1 MTQLAT
7 APQDAEVQSLLDS
20 PLTKQEATELEAC
33 ELQIELA
40 GKTRFEQALIIG
52 EKLSTIYNKALFRGD
67 GGRTWADWVEQRL
80 HVLLGAESVSL
91 QWADDRRFIHE
102 VRACL
107 PPSTGAG
114 PLPAATTVA
123 RALAA
128 LIPRRFTTAQN
139 VGWNPAELNQPAEGM
154 VKVWKLSQRNAVQQQ
169 RKNGPTKQD
178 VADAREELRPM
189 LLEQGLIREAPKAFQ
204 QSTADRMAAAAAR
217 REAAQRTYDIQPE
230 RTEAFDKLM
239 DDIKKTRPER
249 QKAAEVAAVKEELA
263 RPERERLQRVEDQ
276 IRKYHSKL
284 SNASNAVHDL
294 LVYLR
299 GIDRTDGTEYLMDLR
314 DGDVMGLITVADDL
328 KRIKTM
334 GEELMEAAKLANS
347 CTPASGI
354 DMTTLEVD
362 VV

>member
-1 MTQLAT
+1 MTLTTT
-7 APQDAEVQSLLDS
+7 AEPSVQALLDS
-20 PLTKQEATELEAC
+20 PLTAGEKE
-33 ELQIELA
+33 ELQAAELGLELA
-40 GKTRFEQALIIG
+40 GKTVLEQYLIIG
-52 EKLSTIYNKALFRGD
+52 KHINFIYDRALFRGE
-67 GGRTWADWVEQRL
+67 GGRTYEQWCEQRL
-80 HVLLGAESVSL
+80 PQLIPGAGGIA
-91 QWADDRRFIHE
+91 WANRRRFLFEAREAISATA
-102 VRACL
+102 RD
-107 PPSTGAG
+107 GQ
-114 PLPAATTVA
+114 PLPDTAGNAELL
-123 RALAA
+123 RAVL
-128 LIPRRFTTAQN
+128 PRRYDSTN
-139 VGWNPAELNQPAEGM
+139 GWNPLDLTKEQGAAA
-154 VKVWKLSQRNAVQQQ
+154 KVWELAQRNAVQQQ
-169 RKNGPTKQD
+169 RKNGPTRED
-178 VADAREELRPM
+178 VTAAREELRPM
-189 LLEQGLIREAPKAFQ
+189 LIEAGLIREANAGLKAG
-204 QSTADRMAAAAAR
+204 TAERMAAAAAR
-217 REAAQRTYDIQPE
+217 REVAQRTYDIQPE